1 MVSHEIYLW
10 ILKVSSTF
18 SLGKELKL
26 RQRMWLELTK
36 DYYLTLW
43 YHPGKA
49 DVVTYVLSRT
59 SAPKICMSVLDDLDR
74 IGISL

>member
-1 MVSHEIYLW
+1 
-10 ILKVSSTF
+10 
-18 SLGKELKL
+18 
-26 RQRMWLELTK
+26 MWLELTK

-49 DVVTYVLSRT
+49 DIVTYVLSRT